1 MGETGWIILLLAA
14 AAAILIFWLIRG
26 RKQPPQ
32 ADTPMPRNEP
42 APVEPAKP
50 ETAQPA
56 QEFPSAPAF
65 VGADGEADD
74 LLRLKG
80 VGPKIAA
87 VLTAQGITRF
97 AQIAAWTDADIAAI
111 DAQLGNFAG
120 RPRRDNWVDQARL
133 LAAGDLAGYEA
144 KYGKL

>member
-1 MGETGWIILLLAA
+1 MGETGWIILLAAA

-32 ADTPMPRNEP
+32 ADTPMPRSEP
-42 APVEPAKP
+42 APVEPAKA
-50 ETAQPA
+50 ETAQPP

-80 VGPKIAA
+80 VGPK
-87 VLTAQGITRF
+87 
-97 AQIAAWTDADIAAI
+97 I